1 VEVAVV
7 ETPDLQGAFPRLTD
21 AQLATIAAR
30 TERRPTRAGD
40 VLYREGDAAYDFYVV
55 GAGMVAIVSDYGTAD
70 ESGFAVHGPGRFLGE
85 LSLITGQAALFTAVV
100 REPGEVFVGP
110 AEKLRRLVTQ
120 DAALGDIV
128 LRAFLLRREL
138 LIDAGVGLRIVGS
151 RYSPD
156 TRRLRDL
163 CARNRVPHRW
173 LDLEVDPSA
182 EELIRRLGV
191 TPEETPVVIS
201 ADRVL
206 RNPTNAELAAV
217 VGLRHVSGAPS
228 VDLVVVGAGP
238 AGLAAAVYGASE
250 GLSTVIVD
258 GVAAGGQAATSA
270 RIENYLGFP
279 AGISGAELA
288 ERAVIQAEKF
298 GAKLTVSAEAATL
311 EAHDGGYVVALD
323 DGAEVAARTVV
334 IATGARYRKLEVP
347 QLDEFE
353 ATSIYYAA
361 TQMEAQMCVGDPVVV
376 VGGGNSAGQ
385 AAVFL
390 SRHAVNVHLLIR
402 GSDLGKDMSRYLVDQ
417 VEDNPGVT
425 VLRNTEVREFVG
437 ERGELQSLVVEN
449 NQTHE
454 RSSLPCRALFVF
466 IGAEPYTRWLGDAIA
481 FDEHGFILTGTAVPE
496 GEREPLLFETNLA
509 GVFAV
514 GDVRCG
520 SIKRVASAV
529 GEGSM
534 AVRLVHE
541 HLAR

>member
-1 VEVAVV
+1 MAVD
-7 ETPDLQGAFPRLTD
+7 ETPDLDGAFPRLTD
-21 AQLATIAAR
+21 AQLATIAAH
-30 TERRPTRAGD
+30 TEHRPTRVGD
-40 VLYREGDAAYDFYVV
+40 LLYREGDPDYDFYVV
-55 GAGMVAIVSDYGTAD
+55 AAGTVAIVSDYGTAD
-70 ESGFAVHGPGRFLGE
+70 ESVFAVHRRGRFLGE

-100 REPGEVFVGP
+100 REPGEVFVAP
-110 AEKLRRLVTQ
+110 AANLRRLVTQ
-120 DAALGDIV
+120 DAGLGDIV
-128 LRAFLLRREL
+128 LRAFLLRREI

-173 LDLEVDPSA
+173 LDLEIDPAA

-206 RNPTNAELAAV
+206 RNPTNAELAEV

-279 AGISGAELA
+279 AGISGSELA

-298 GAKLTVSAEAATL
+298 GAKLTVSAEASAL
-311 EAHDGGYVVALD
+311 EVKDGEYVVGLD
-323 DGAEVAARTVV
+323 DGTELSARTVV
-334 IATGARYRKLEVP
+334 IATGARYRKLDVP
-347 QLDEFE
+347 RLDEFE

-425 VLRNTEVREFVG
+425 VLPNTEVREFVG

-449 NQTHE
+449 NQTRE

-466 IGAEPYTRWLGDAIA
+466 IGAEPYTQWLGDAIA
-481 FDEHGFILTGTAVPE
+481 LDEHGFILTGTAVPE
-496 GEREPLLFETNLA
+496 AEREALLFETNLA

>member
-1 VEVAVV
+1 MAIE
-7 ETPDLQGAFPRLTD
+7 ETPDLNGAFPHLTD
-21 AQLATIAAR
+21 AQLAGIATKAEHR
-30 TERRPTRAGD
+30 TTKAGD
-40 VLYREGDAAYDFYVV
+40 ILYREGDLNYDFYVV
-55 GAGMVAIVSDYGTAD
+55 AAGMVAIVSDYNSAD
-70 ESGFAVHGPGRFLGE
+70 ESVFAVHGRGRFLGE
-85 LSLITGQAALFTAVV
+85 LSLVTGQAALFTAVV
-100 REPGEVFVGP
+100 REPGEVYVAS
-110 AEKLRRLVTQ
+110 AEQLRGLVTQ
-120 DAALGDIV
+120 DADLGDIV
-128 LRAFLLRREL
+128 LRAFLLRREI
-138 LIDAGVGLRIVGS
+138 LIGAGVGLRIVGS

-163 CARNRVPHRW
+163 AARNRVPHRW
-173 LDLEVDPSA
+173 LDLESDPAA

-191 TPEETPVVIS
+191 CPEETPVVIA
-201 ADRVL
+201 ADRLL
-206 RNPTNAELAAV
+206 RNPTNAEFAEV
-217 VGLRHVSGAPS
+217 VGLPHLAGAPS

-250 GLSTVIVD
+250 GLSTVVVD
-258 GVAAGGQAATSA
+258 GVAPGGQAATSA

-279 AGISGAELA
+279 AGISGSELA

-298 GAKLTVSAEAATL
+298 GAELTVSSAAAAL
-311 EAHDGGYVVALD
+311 EGSDGGYVVTLD
-323 DGAEVAARTVV
+323 DGTEVSARTVV
-334 IATGARYRKLEVP
+334 IATGARYRKLDVP
-347 QLDEFE
+347 RLDEFE
-353 ATSIYYAA
+353 ATSVYYAA
-361 TQMEAQMCVGDPVVV
+361 TQMEAQSCTGDPVMV

-390 SRHAVNVHLLIR
+390 SRHAVQVNLLIR

-417 VEDNPGVT
+417 VEENPLVT

-437 ERGELQSLVVEN
+437 DHGEFESLVVEN

-454 RSSLPCRALFVF
+454 RSSLACRALFVF
-466 IGAEPYTRWLGDAIA
+466 IGAEPYTQWLGDAVA
-481 FDEHGFILTGTAVPE
+481 VDGNGFILTGTAVPE
-496 GEREPLLFETNLA
+496 GDREPLLFETNLA

>member
-1 VEVAVV
+1 VAVD
-7 ETPDLQGAFPRLTD
+7 ETPDLNGVFPRLSD
-21 AQLATIAAR
+21 AQLANIAAHA
-30 TERRPTRAGD
+30 ERRPTRVDD
-40 VLYREGDAAYDFYVV
+40 VLYREGDVDYDFYVV
-55 GAGMVAIVSDYGTAD
+55 AAGKVAIISDYGAAD
-70 ESGFAVHGPGRFLGE
+70 ESVFAVHGPGRFLGE

-100 REPGEVFVGP
+100 REPGEVFVAP

-120 DAALGDIV
+120 SADLGDIV

-138 LIDAGVGLRIVGS
+138 LIGAGVGLRIVGS

-163 CARNRVPHRW
+163 CARNRLPHRW
-173 LDLEVDPSA
+173 LDLEVDPAA

-191 TPEETPVVIS
+191 TPEETPVVIA

-206 RNPTNAELAAV
+206 RNPTNAELAEV

-250 GLSTVIVD
+250 GLSTVVVD

-298 GAKLTVSAEAATL
+298 GAKLTVSAEASGLAI
-311 EAHDGGYVVALD
+311 HDGGYVVALD
-323 DGAEVAARTVV
+323 DGAEVEARTVV
-334 IATGARYRKLEVP
+334 IATGARYRKLDVP
-347 QLDEFE
+347 RLDEFE
-353 ATSIYYAA
+353 MTSVYYAA
-361 TQMEAQMCVGDPVVV
+361 TQTEAQMCGGDPVVV

-417 VEDNPGVT
+417 VEDNRLVT
-425 VLRNTEVREFVG
+425 VLRNTEVRELVG
-437 ERGELQSLVVEN
+437 DHGELQSLVIEN
-449 NQTHE
+449 NRTRE
-454 RSSLPCRALFVF
+454 RRSLACRALFVF
-466 IGAEPYTRWLGDAIA
+466 IGASPHTEWLGDAIA
-481 FDEHGFILTGTAVPE
+481 LDENGFILTGTAVPD
-496 GEREPLLFETNLA
+496 GEREPLLFETNLP

-541 HLAR
+541 HLER

>member
-1 VEVAVV
+1 VAVE

-21 AQLATIAAR
+21 AVMATIAAHAA
-30 TERRPTRAGD
+30 RRPTSAGD
-40 VLYREGDAAYDFYVV
+40 ILYQEGDLSYDFFVV
-55 GAGMVAIVSDYGTAD
+55 GDGMVAIVSDYGTAD
-70 ESGFAVHGPGRFLGE
+70 ESVFAVHGRGRFLGE
-85 LSLITGQAALFTAVV
+85 LSLITGQAALLTAVV
-100 REPGEVFVGP
+100 REPGEVFVAP
-110 AEKLRRLVTQ
+110 AEELRGFVTR
-120 DAALGDIV
+120 DADLGDIV
-128 LRAFLLRREL
+128 LRAFLLRREI
-138 LIDAGVGLRIVGS
+138 LIGAGVGLRIVGS

-173 LDLEVDPSA
+173 LDLEIDPGA

-201 ADRVL
+201 ADHVL

-217 VGLRHVSGAPS
+217 VGLRHVSGTPS

-250 GLSTVIVD
+250 GLSTVVVD

-298 GAKLTVSAEAATL
+298 GAKLTVSTEAAAL
-311 EAHDGGYVVALD
+311 EAHDGGYVVALE

-334 IATGARYRKLEVP
+334 IATGARYRKLDVP
-347 QLDEFE
+347 QLTQFE
-353 ATSIYYAA
+353 ATSVYYAA
-361 TQMEAQMCVGDPVVV
+361 TQMEAQMCVGDPVLV

-385 AAVFL
+385 AAMFL
-390 SRHAVNVHLLIR
+390 SRHALHVHLLIR

-417 VEDNPGVT
+417 VEENPLVS
-425 VLRNTEVREFVG
+425 VLRNTEVRDLVG
-437 ERGELQSLVVEN
+437 ERGELQSIGVEN
-449 NQTHE
+449 NQTRE
-454 RSSLPCRALFVF
+454 RSSLPCHALFVF
-466 IGAEPYTRWLGDAIA
+466 IGAEPYTQWLGDAIA
-481 FDEHGFILTGTAVPE
+481 LDEHGFILTGTAVPE
-496 GEREPLLFETNLA
+496 GERAPLLFETNLP